1 MSCKQP
7 CTRQCDD
14 DVTFSCL
21 RRGWGVSGSA
31 AGAAS
36 CFRLAGSAAAGAASA
51 SVRSAACS
59 GFTAAASLA
68 AILLLP
74 ASATLRPLSRA
85 YMDHTIC
92 QCNPHT
98 QQKSATPVIMHISLT
113 TAAQTHRNAAPCVC
127 VKRWCFLL
135 PFRRHHS
142 FFGIWRVARSSR
154 TQAGG
159 AERRS
164 LPAIAFAGGLCC
176 RSLQHH
182 QRLATVKRLQDNKF
196 SLNKVH
202 QPAVPSGSLCFLG
215 AHRAVYY

>member
-1 MSCKQP
+1 MFCKQL
-7 CTRQCDD
+7 CTRQRDD

-74 ASATLRPLSRA
+74 ASAALRPLSRA

-92 QCNPHT
+92 QRNPHT
-98 QQKSATPVIMHISLT
+98 QQRSATQVNMHIGF
-113 TAAQTHRNAAPCVC
+113 TAAARSHRNAAPCVC

-135 PFRRHHS
+135 PFRRHHGC
-142 FFGIWRVARSSR
+142 FGIWRVARSSR

-159 AERRS
+159 AERCGFPTVALAAR
-164 LPAIAFAGGLCC
+164 LCC
-176 RSLQHH
+176 GSLQHDIKLH
-182 QRLATVKRLQDNKF
+182 GTTCTTHTSTSRRTQDSTKMACDPR
-196 SLNKVH
+196 SQLLV
-202 QPAVPSGSLCFLG
+202 S
-215 AHRAVYY
+215 